1 MKTIYI
7 KPVVHTAVALAVAA
21 LLAACGTVG
30 KDFVAPQGVDTPA
43 YRHAS
48 AEPHNE
54 AARLPADWWTVFGDT
69 QLDQLERRAM
79 HDNPSVRAAAQ
90 RLVQAQAQLGVTR
103 AGELPTVG
111 VSAGVSNSRT
121 SAETPMGA
129 TFGHKSIKGTEYS
142 VGANFSYE
150 LDLWGRVRRAVEA
163 ADAQALAAQ
172 DDRDGVM
179 LMLSSQVATTY
190 WQLRGL
196 DADIAILNDALA
208 TRRESQQLI
217 EARFNA
223 GLSNELDVSRTRIER
238 ANAEADIQE
247 AQRQRNTLE
256 HALAV
261 LVGASP
267 SQTILPPA
275 AGDVATT
282 LPQPPAIPVG
292 LPASLLGQRPDLA
305 ASVATLKAFN
315 AQVGVAEGAY
325 YPSVSLTGNFGY
337 ASETLSNLAK
347 GSARQFS
354 FGPLALS
361 LPVFEGGRIK
371 ANVNLA
377 KAKYDEAVANHEGRL
392 LTALREVEDALSDVQ
407 QRKQQGDVQVQA
419 QQAAAR
425 AVQVAQ
431 ARYDRGVSTYLDV
444 TDAQR
449 SALAADRTAAQIR
462 TQRLLAA
469 VSVARALG
477 GGWSQTAPEATVAA
491 R

>member
-1 MKTIYI
+1 
-7 KPVVHTAVALAVAA
+7 
-21 LLAACGTVG
+21 
-30 KDFVAPQGVDTPA
+30 
-43 YRHAS
+43 
-48 AEPHNE
+48 
-54 AARLPADWWTVFGDT
+54 
-69 QLDQLERRAM
+69 
-79 HDNPSVRAAAQ
+79 VRAAAQ
-90 RLVQAQAQLGVTR
+90 RLVQARAQLGVTR
-103 AGELPTVG
+103 ASELPTVG

-121 SAETPMGA
+121 SAESPMGA
-129 TFGHKSIKGTEYS
+129 TFGHQSIKGTEYS

-150 LDLWGRVRRAVEA
+150 IDLWGRVRRAVEA

-179 LMLSSQVATTY
+179 LMLSSQVATAY

-196 DADIAILNDALA
+196 DAELAILNNALA

-247 AQRQRNTLE
+247 VQRQRNTLE

-267 SQTILPPA
+267 SQPILAPA
-275 AGDVATT
+275 AGDVATN

-337 ASETLSNLAK
+337 ASETLSNLAQ

-354 FGPLALS
+354 IGPLALS
-361 LPVFEGGRIK
+361 LPVFEGGRIRN
-371 ANVNLA
+371 NVNLA
-377 KAKYDEAVANHEGRL
+377 KAKYDEAVANHEARL

-407 QRKQQGDVQVQA
+407 QRQQQGDVQVQA

-431 ARYDRGVSTYLDV
+431 ARFDRGVSTYLDV

-449 SALAADRTAAQIR
+449 SALAADRAAAQIR

-469 VSVARALG
+469 VTVARALG
-477 GGWSQTAPEATVAA
+477 GGWTQAAPEATVAS